1 MATVER
7 LSAGHQRADAGA
19 PVRGSLALAVTFVF
33 ALLTTATAT
42 PLEFPEV
49 ADGLRAHPL
58 ATAATATLE
67 RAEGERLASEGAFDL
82 RVRARAERVLGY
94 YDRTI
99 LDGEL
104 RQPTRLRGLGIYAG
118 WRLGSGDF
126 ADYDLKAATLDR
138 GEVRAGVELPLLA
151 GGAIDRARAD
161 QRKATYGLTL
171 GRAEVTRRMLELER
185 DAAVT
190 YWDWVAAGQRL
201 ELRERQLELARRRGR
216 DLQTTIQQGSTAP
229 IEGVDNA
236 RLIAARESS
245 EVAARRDF
253 VRMSLELSIY
263 LRDRQGAPSAPARDR
278 VPAVVPLPQPV
289 VGEADLVDV
298 IREARTRQPSFAML
312 DARLAA
318 NRVDLDLADNGLL
331 PSLTASVYVMRG
343 IGPGDAR
350 IPDRDRGAVGGT
362 LTFEIPLERSQARG
376 ALAMARADR
385 KRLLAEQQLLIERL
399 AIDARFGVTEL
410 TTARQRVGLAAEQAR
425 IADQLADAE
434 RLRFE
439 RGDSTILI
447 VNLREEAAADAAV
460 AQIDAMADYRKARA
474 RYLATLGRSPVER

>member
-1 MATVER
+1 MR
-7 LSAGHQRADAGA
+7 
-19 PVRGSLALAVTFVF
+19 LALAGIFVL
-33 ALLTTATAT
+33 ALVATATAT
-42 PLEFPEV
+42 PLELPEI
-49 ADGLRAHPL
+49 AAGLRAHPL

-67 RAEGERLASEGAFDL
+67 RAEGERLASDGAFDL
-82 RVRARAERVLGY
+82 RARAKAERVLGY

-104 RQPTRLRGLGIYAG
+104 RQPTRWRGLGLYAG
-118 WRLGSGDF
+118 WRLGTGDF

-138 GEVRAGVELPLLA
+138 GELRAGFDLPLLA
-151 GGAIDRARAD
+151 GGAIDRARAE
-161 QRKATYGLTL
+161 QRKAGYGLSV
-171 GRAEVTRRMLELER
+171 GRAEVARRMLELER
-185 DAAVT
+185 DAVVT

-201 ELRERQLELARRRGR
+201 AIREQQLELARRRDR
-216 DLQTTIQQGSTAP
+216 DLQATIQQGSTAP

-236 RLIAARESS
+236 RVIAARESA

-253 VRMSLELSIY
+253 ARLSLEVSLY
-263 LRDRQGAPSAPARDR
+263 LRDPQGAPIAPDRAR
-278 VPAVVPLPQPV
+278 VPAAVPLPPPV
-289 VGEADLVDV
+289 VGEGDLVDV
-298 IREARTRQPSFAML
+298 IREARARQPAFATL

-318 NRVDLDLADNGLL
+318 NRVDLELATNQLL
-331 PSLTASVYVMRG
+331 PSLTASAYVLRG
-343 IGPGDAR
+343 IGPADPR
-350 IPDRDRGAVGGT
+350 IPDRDRGAAGGS

-385 KRLLAEQQLLIERL
+385 KRLLAEQQLLTERL

-447 VNLREEAAADAAV
+447 VNLREEAAADAAL
-460 AQIDAMADYRKARA
+460 AQIDATADYRKARA
-474 RYLATLGRSPVER
+474 RYLATLGQSPVER

>member
-1 MATVER
+1 MSPAR
-7 LSAGHQRADAGA
+7 SF
-19 PVRGSLALAVTFVF
+19 ALACTFVLA
-33 ALLTTATAT
+33 ALATATAA

-49 ADGLRAHPL
+49 AAGLRSHPL
-58 ATAATATLE
+58 ATAATAILE
-67 RAEGERLASEGAFDL
+67 RAEGEQLAARGAFDL
-82 RVRARAERVLGY
+82 RARARAERVLGY

-104 RQPTRLRGLGIYAG
+104 RQTTRLRGLGIYAG

-138 GEVRAGVELPLLA
+138 GELRAGIELPLLA

-161 QRKATYGLTL
+161 QRKATYGLTI
-171 GRAEVTRRMLELER
+171 GRAELTRRMLELER
-185 DAAVT
+185 DAAVM

-201 ELRERQLELARRRGR
+201 SLRERQLELARRRDR

-253 VRMSLELSIY
+253 ARMSLELSLY
-263 LRDRQGAPSAPARDR
+263 LRDRHGAPVVADRDR
-278 VPAVVPLPQPV
+278 VPTLAPLPQPL

-318 NRVDLDLADNGLL
+318 NRVDLELANNGLL
-331 PSLTASVYVMRG
+331 PSLNVSVYALRG
-343 IGPGDAR
+343 LGPGDVR
-350 IPDRDRGAVGGT
+350 IPDRDRGAVGGA

-376 ALAMARADR
+376 VLAMASADR
-385 KRLLAEQQLLIERL
+385 KRLLAEQQLLTERL
-399 AIDARFGVTEL
+399 VIDARFGVAEL
-410 TTARQRVGLAAEQAR
+410 TTARQRLTLATDQVR

-434 RLRFE
+434 RIRFE

-447 VNLREEAAADAAV
+447 VNLREEAAADAVV
-460 AQIDAMADYRKARA
+460 AQIDAMVDYRKARA
-474 RYLATLGRSPVER
+474 RYLATLGQSPVERN

>member
-1 MATVER
+1 VSPAR
-7 LSAGHQRADAGA
+7 
-19 PVRGSLALAVTFVF
+19 PFVILCTLV
-33 ALLTTATAT
+33 ALLETATAT
-42 PLEFPEV
+42 PLELPEV
-49 ADGLRAHPL
+49 AAGLSAHPL
-58 ATAATATLE
+58 ATAAASVVE
-67 RAEGERLASEGAFDL
+67 RAEGERLASNGAFDL
-82 RVRARAERVLGY
+82 RTRARAERVLGY
-94 YDRTI
+94 YDRLI

-104 RQPTRLRGLGIYAG
+104 RQPTRWRGLGIYAG

-138 GEVRAGVELPLLA
+138 GELRAGLDLPLLA

-161 QRKATYGLTL
+161 QRKATYGLTI
-171 GRAEVTRRMLELER
+171 GRAEHTRRMLELER

-201 ELRERQLELARRRGR
+201 AIRERQLELARRRGR
-216 DLQTTIQQGSTAP
+216 DLETTIRQGSTAP

-245 EVAARRDF
+245 EVTARRDF
-253 VRMSLELSIY
+253 ARMSLELSLY
-263 LRDRQGAPSAPARDR
+263 LRDGQGAPVSPDRDR
-278 VPAVVPLPQPV
+278 VPAMAALPPPV
-289 VGEADLVDV
+289 VGEGDLANV
-298 IREARTRQPSFAML
+298 IREARARQPAFATL

-318 NRVDLDLADNGLL
+318 NRVDLELASNQLL
-331 PSLTASVYVMRG
+331 PSLTASVYVLRG
-343 IGPGDAR
+343 IGPADAR
-350 IPDRDRGAVGGT
+350 IPDRDRGAAGGA

-385 KRLLAEQQLLIERL
+385 KRLLAEHQLLTERL

-410 TTARQRVGLAAEQAR
+410 TTARQRVALAAEQER

-460 AQIDAMADYRKARA
+460 ARIDAMADYRKARA
-474 RYLATLGRSPVER
+474 RYLATLGHSPVER